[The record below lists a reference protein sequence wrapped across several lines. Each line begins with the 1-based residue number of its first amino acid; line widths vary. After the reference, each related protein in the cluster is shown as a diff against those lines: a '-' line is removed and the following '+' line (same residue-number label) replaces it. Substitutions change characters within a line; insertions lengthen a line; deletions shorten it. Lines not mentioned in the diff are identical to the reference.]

1 MPGRAPFAFKR
12 RQPDGLPL
20 DIPARWARRDEANRA
35 EPFWPNVAVVA
46 LSLALLLIAILGAG
60 NLTPCGED
68 ASVAGLETVCIA
80 GP

>member
-1 MPGRAPFAFKR
+1 MASHSTFLPAGRAATR
-12 RQPDGLPL
+12 RT
-20 DIPARWARRDEANRA
+20 